1 MKGHLYNMISS
12 LKNGQIVKKAYI
24 ISENTGICRKLLNI
38 LWDEGYILGYTL
50 ITSSKLKIFLK
61 YKSGKSVIKNIQTI
75 SKPSL
80 RVYYS
85 VKQLKKLDIFL
96 ILTTNK
102 GFLTID
108 ECKRSNIGGEPIVM
122 VQ

>member
-1 MKGHLYNMISS
+1 
-12 LKNGQIVKKAYI
+12 
-24 ISENTGICRKLLNI
+24 

-50 ITSSKLKIFLK
+50 ISPAKLKIFLK
-61 YKSGKSVIKNIQTI
+61 YKSGKSVIKNIQII

-85 VKQLKKLDIFL
+85 VKKLKKLDIFL
-96 ILTTNK
+96 ILTINK
-102 GFLTID
+102 GFITID
-108 ECKRSNIGGEPIVM
+108 ECKKLNIGGEPIIK